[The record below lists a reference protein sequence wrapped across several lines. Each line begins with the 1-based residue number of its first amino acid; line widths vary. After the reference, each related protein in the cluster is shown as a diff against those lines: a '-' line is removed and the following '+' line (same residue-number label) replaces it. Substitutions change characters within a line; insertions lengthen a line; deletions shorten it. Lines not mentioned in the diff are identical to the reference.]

1 MYDEKEYVCSY
12 ISKLLGKIKGEI
24 ILTFLLEKPIAL
36 ITTCGAMWAICQVA
50 QIYAKSCLKQG
61 HKNNN
66 IAVSFHIF
74 GMVQQ
79 LIDLSRA
86 TMLFLFGFYPY
97 MINIWKWSKYLLNL
111 IMTNQEILKYG
122 FNQAI

>member
-1 MYDEKEYVCSY
+1 MCSY

-36 ITTCGAMWAICQVA
+36 ITTCGAMWATCQVA

-66 IAVSFHIF
+66 VAVSFHIF

-79 LIDLSRA
+79 LIDLSY
-86 TMLFLFGFYPY
+86 LFRIFFSY
-97 MINIWKWSKYLLNL
+97 MANIWKSCNNAFFVWFLSIYDKYLE
-111 IMTNQEILKYG
+111 MVEILIKS
-122 FNQAI
+122 NHD